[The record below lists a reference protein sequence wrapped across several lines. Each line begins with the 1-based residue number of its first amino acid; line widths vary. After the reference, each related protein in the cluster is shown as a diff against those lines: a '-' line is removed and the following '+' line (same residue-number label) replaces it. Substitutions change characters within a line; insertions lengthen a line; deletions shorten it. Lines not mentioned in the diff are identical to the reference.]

1 LYIEKTKKMSD
12 TVDLEQV
19 KHGLYQKLKPSGWA
33 DKLKTFMLSAEMDNI
48 LKQLLKETE
57 ARQRFTPVIKQVFR
71 AFELCPYGE
80 LKVVMLGQD
89 PYPYP
94 GVCDGLA
101 FSCGNTGHVQ
111 PSLRYIFKEIED
123 TIVHPDGY
131 TWDPD
136 LGRWAKQGILLIN
149 TALTTTVNQ
158 VGQHYILWRPFL
170 GFLFDVLTAYNPGLV
185 YVFLGKKAQEWAK
198 SIPENNHKIFVVH
211 PAAAAHTRAE
221 RWDSDD
227 LFNKINVIMH
237 KTYGQKITW

>member
-1 LYIEKTKKMSD
+1 MSD
-12 TVDLEQV
+12 TVDLEKI
-19 KHGLYQKLKPSGWA
+19 KHGLYEKLKPSGWA

-48 LKQLLKETE
+48 LNQLVKEVDSG
-57 ARQRFTPVIKQVFR
+57 QRFTPVMKQVFR

-94 GVCDGLA
+94 NVCDGLA
-101 FSCGNTGHVQ
+101 FSCGNTGHIQ
-111 PSLRYIFKEIED
+111 PSLRYIFKELDD
-123 TIVHPDGY
+123 TKANPEGHSS
-131 TWDPD
+131 DPD
-136 LGRWAKQGILLIN
+136 LARWARQGILLIN

-170 GFLFDVLTAYNPGLV
+170 GFLFDVLSAYNPGLV
-185 YVFLGKKAQEWAK
+185 YVFLGKKAQEWAR
-198 SIPENNHKIFVVH
+198 SIPENNHKIFAVH

-221 RWDSDD
+221 RWDSGD
-227 LFNKINVIMH
+227 LFNKINMIMD